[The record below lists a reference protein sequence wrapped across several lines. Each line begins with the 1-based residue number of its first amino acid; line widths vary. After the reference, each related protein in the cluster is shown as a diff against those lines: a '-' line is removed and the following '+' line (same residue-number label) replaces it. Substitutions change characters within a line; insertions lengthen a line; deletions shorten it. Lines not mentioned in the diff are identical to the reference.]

1 MLLGGAYVLF
11 FAPLEDVDPSSLNR
25 DSPLW
30 LKISFLSF
38 VVLVMVFGYVINR
51 IVWNRL
57 RSNSRN
63 IQPDP

>member
-1 MLLGGAYVLF
+1 VLLGRAYVLF

-25 DSPLW
+25 NSPLW
-30 LKISFLSF
+30 LKIVSLSI

-51 IVWNRL
+51 IGWNRL

-63 IQPDP
+63 IQPNP